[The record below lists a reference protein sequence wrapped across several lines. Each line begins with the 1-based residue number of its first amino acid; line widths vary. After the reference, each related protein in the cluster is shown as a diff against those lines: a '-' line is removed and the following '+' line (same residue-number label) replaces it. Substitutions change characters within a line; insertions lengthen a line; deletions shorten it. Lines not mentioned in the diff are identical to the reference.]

1 MNQTHIDWLSFR
13 TQGSLNDVVPAL
25 AEVYGLKVDVQHRN
39 GGWMGHEHSADI
51 KVGNMGVGMLAYGG
65 TTMRGWMNVQ
75 ITGRGCEWVSD
86 WDNAVNVLKRLP
98 DRQYKRAD
106 IALDTFHGESSHDK
120 VMKAYRAREFAVRG
134 RSPSLSQI
142 LPEDPV
148 EGRTVYIG
156 KRENGYYLRCY
167 EKGLLWKKES
177 MGELTHIDGI
187 PVEDIYRVELEMKA
201 VSGALPEDLI
211 EKRDSYY
218 AGAYPYLQSLVDAA
232 PVRHSATRVKGPQM
246 DLQAALAHIR
256 LQYGPTLYTALVAY
270 QGDVGKLLE
279 KIVGTKHHE
288 GLLAKGVLL
297 VDHD

>member
-120 VMKAYRAREFAVRG
+120 VMKVPNHCAQAMVAARMVTRAWLLLLDAKLVW
-134 RSPSLSQI
+134 PAIDLS
-142 LPEDPV
+142 
-148 EGRTVYIG
+148 
-156 KRENGYYLRCY
+156 
-167 EKGLLWKKES
+167 
-177 MGELTHIDGI
+177 
-187 PVEDIYRVELEMKA
+187 
-201 VSGALPEDLI
+201 
-211 EKRDSYY
+211 
-218 AGAYPYLQSLVDAA
+218 
-232 PVRHSATRVKGPQM
+232 
-246 DLQAALAHIR
+246 
-256 LQYGPTLYTALVAY
+256 
-270 QGDVGKLLE
+270 
-279 KIVGTKHHE
+279 
-288 GLLAKGVLL
+288 
-297 VDHD
+297 